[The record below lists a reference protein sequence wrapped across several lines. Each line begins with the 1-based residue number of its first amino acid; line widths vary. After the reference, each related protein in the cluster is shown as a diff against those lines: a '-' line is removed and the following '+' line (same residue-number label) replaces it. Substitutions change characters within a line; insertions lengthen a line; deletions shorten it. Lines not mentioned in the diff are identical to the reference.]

1 MISLWIFQKL
11 ADQERN
17 YQAELETWKMAEL
30 NRSTLE
36 KQTQNTNMVSQY
48 GSKHCPGSSNPY
60 QPGKQVRQMPEFSHS
75 LSMQNTANNQ
85 LNSYSNTTNS
95 YLPHPQAQPLYKNQP
110 LISRSKNVSRILP
123 NNVRRSTSLTSRN
136 IQKQDFLSANE
147 FYLQNQEKNNCGEE
161 NEEEEFSNR
170 SVDNSNDTVIQTFK
184 IAAPKRRKLFNSDDI
199 FL

>member
-1 MISLWIFQKL
+1 M

-17 YQAELETWKMAEL
+17 YQAEFETWKMAEL

-36 KQTQNTNMVSQY
+36 KQTQNTNIVPQY
-48 GSKHCPGSSNPY
+48 GSKHCLGSSNPY
-60 QPGKQVRQMPEFSHS
+60 QPGKQVRQMPEHSHS
-75 LSMQNTANNQ
+75 LSMQNIANNQ

-123 NNVRRSTSLTSRN
+123 NNVRRSTSLKSRN
-136 IQKQDFLSANE
+136 IKKQDFLSANE
-147 FYLQNQEKNNCGEE
+147 FDLKNQEKNNYGEE

-170 SVDNSNDTVIQTFK
+170 SVDNSNDTVIQTSK
-184 IAAPKRRKLFNSDDI
+184 VAAPKRRKLLNSGDI

>member
-1 MISLWIFQKL
+1 M

-36 KQTQNTNMVSQY
+36 KQTQNTNMVPQY
-48 GSKHCPGSSNPY
+48 GSKHWPGSSNPY
-60 QPGKQVRQMPEFSHS
+60 QPGKQSHS

-170 SVDNSNDTVIQTFK
+170 SVDNSNDTVIQTSK